1 MAESKA
7 TRSRRPARI
16 VHDQARIDRLRERG
30 SYLSVTAGEDEQGN
44 PVYRTGSELKFS
56 GRQSMWTGRAGRAGR
71 PDLVYVESVRLA
83 GEPEAIRG
91 YLEAAG
97 YSQEDIDRVTSE
109 DNIYTREYEG
119 HAPPEVLARF
129 AGGTITTAGGAA
141 SPEEEILSLAQILI
155 PQKYQATESGAGA
168 GVRSPRTGQNLLQR
182 VRSGANLIVT
192 NIDQEGKG
200 VTTRSTLPTG
210 TRTQLRAHPELP
222 NVYSATEEAYRTA
235 MSILA
240 DLDPENRGLYERL
253 ADGWRT
259 QGLSPAQITGQSSSP
274 RAPARGVGIRSQV
287 TRPATVRRTAAGPP
301 TEAKRAPV
309 PETAPAPSAVP
320 QPQPALRGGRGGRG
334 GRTFSLRPAGSG
346 AGSPGRR

>member
-1 MAESKA
+1 MAESKT

-16 VHDQARIDRLRERG
+16 THDQARIDRLRERG

-44 PVYRTGSELKFS
+44 PVYKTGSELKFS
-56 GRQSMWTGRAGRAGR
+56 GRQGMWAGRMGRAGR

-83 GEPEAIRG
+83 GEPDVIRG

-97 YSQEDIDRVTSE
+97 YSQEDIEQLTSE
-109 DNIYTREYEG
+109 DYVYTREDEG
-119 HAPPEVLARF
+119 KATPEELARF

-155 PQKYQATESGAGA
+155 PQRYQATESGAGA
-168 GVRSPRTGQNLLQR
+168 GVRSPRAGQNLLQR

-192 NIDQEGKG
+192 NIDEEGKG
-200 VTTRSTLPTG
+200 VTTRSILPTG

-222 NVYSATEEAYRTA
+222 NVYSATEEGYRRA
-235 MSILA
+235 MSFLA
-240 DLDPENRGLYERL
+240 DLDPENQSLYERL
-253 ADGWRT
+253 ADEWRA
-259 QGLSPAQITGQSSSP
+259 QGLSPAQITGQSASP
-274 RAPARGVGIRSQV
+274 RAPARGAGIRSQV
-287 TRPATVRRTAAGPP
+287 TRPATVRRTTAGPP
-301 TEAKRAPV
+301 TEAKRAP
-309 PETAPAPSAVP
+309 APSSVP

-334 GRTFSLRPAGSG
+334 GRTFSLRPTGSG

>member
-1 MAESKA
+1 MAETKA

-16 VHDQARIDRLRERG
+16 THDQARIDRLRERG

-56 GRQSMWTGRAGRAGR
+56 GRHGMWTGRMGREGR
-71 PDLVYVESVRLA
+71 PDLIYVESVRLA

-97 YSQEDIDRVTSE
+97 YSQEEIDQLMSE
-109 DNIYTREYEG
+109 DNIYTREDEG
-119 HAPPEVLARF
+119 SATPEVLARF
-129 AGGTITTAGGAA
+129 AGGTVTTTGGAA
-141 SPEEEILSLAQILI
+141 SPEEEILSLARILI
-155 PQKYQATESGAGA
+155 PQRYQATESGASA

-182 VRSGANLIVT
+182 VRSGANLVVT
-192 NIDQEGKG
+192 NIDEEGKG
-200 VTTRSTLPTG
+200 VATRSTLPTG
-210 TRTQLRAHPELP
+210 SRTQLRAHPELP
-222 NVYSATEEAYRTA
+222 NVYSGTEEAYRIA

-240 DLDPENRGLYERL
+240 DLDPENRSLYERL
-253 ADGWRT
+253 ADEWRT
-259 QGLSPAQITGQSSSP
+259 RGLSPAQITGQSASP
-274 RAPARGVGIRSQV
+274 RAPARGAGIGSQV
-287 TRPATVRRTAAGPP
+287 TRPATVRRTVVGPP

-309 PETAPAPSAVP
+309 PASVP

-334 GRTFSLRPAGSG
+334 GRTFSLRPTGSG